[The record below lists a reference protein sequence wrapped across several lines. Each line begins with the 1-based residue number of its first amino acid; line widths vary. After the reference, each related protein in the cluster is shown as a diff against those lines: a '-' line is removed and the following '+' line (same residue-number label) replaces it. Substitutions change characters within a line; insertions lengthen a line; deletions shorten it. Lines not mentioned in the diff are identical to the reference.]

1 VTVNVMFY
9 HSKKKFPD
17 W

>member
-1 VTVNVMFY
+1 MFY